1 MIAVSPFPFGHGQTG
16 RKLRDVPKLRI
27 ARSFFTG
34 LPITHVVLPTATGAD
49 CLARSAPVF
58 APSLHG
64 TMAA

>member
-34 LPITHVVLPTATGAD
+34 LPITHVVLPTEAGVD
-49 CLARSAPVF
+49 CNSQSAPVF
-58 APSLHG
+58 APSLRG